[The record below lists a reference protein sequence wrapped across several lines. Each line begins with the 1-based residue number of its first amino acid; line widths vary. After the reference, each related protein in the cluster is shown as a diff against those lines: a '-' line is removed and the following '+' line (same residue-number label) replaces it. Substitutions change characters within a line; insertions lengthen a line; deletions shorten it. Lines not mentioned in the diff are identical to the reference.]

1 LISPGTSHCR
11 ILNVGRETREQNFR
25 TTLVAQL
32 SALGD
37 KEPAQWAWRRNG
49 DDGGDDGDG
58 GAGQSVLYR
67 EAAIESRIF
76 AAIAPASVD
85 RVAGE
90 WVRGHEWRGWS
101 K

>member
-1 LISPGTSHCR
+1 MLDLNRTSHCR
-11 ILNVGRETREQNFR
+11 ILKKKMSVERRANR
-25 TTLVAQL
+25 TLVAQL
-32 SALGD
+32 SAP
-37 KEPAQWAWRRNG
+37 EIRSRAQWAWRRNG

>member
-1 LISPGTSHCR
+1 MISPGTSHCR
-11 ILNVGRETREQNFR
+11 ILNVGRETREQNFL
-25 TTLVAQL
+25 LVLSCQL
-32 SALGD
+32 S
-37 KEPAQWAWRRNG
+37 EIRSRAQWAWRRNG

-58 GAGQSVLYR
+58 GAGQSMLYR

-90 WVRGHEWRGWS
+90 WVRGHEWRGLR
-101 K
+101 

>member
-1 LISPGTSHCR
+1 MISPGTSHCR
-11 ILNVGRETREQNFR
+11 IKNVGRETREQNFSS
-25 TTLVAQL
+25 LVLSCQL
-32 SALGD
+32 S
-37 KEPAQWAWRRNG
+37 EIRSRAQWAWRRNG

-90 WVRGHEWRGWS
+90 WVRGHEWRGLR
-101 K
+101 

>member
-11 ILNVGRETREQNFR
+11 ILNVGRETREQNFL
-25 TTLVAQL
+25 LVLSCQL
-32 SALGD
+32 S
-37 KEPAQWAWRRNG
+37 EIRSRAQWAWRRNG

-58 GAGQSVLYR
+58 GAGQSMLYR

>member
-1 LISPGTSHCR
+1 
-11 ILNVGRETREQNFR
+11 
-25 TTLVAQL
+25 
-32 SALGD
+32 
-37 KEPAQWAWRRNG
+37 
-49 DDGGDDGDG
+49 
-58 GAGQSVLYR
+58 VLYR

>member
-1 LISPGTSHCR
+1 MISPGTSHCR
-11 ILNVGRETREQNFR
+11 IKNVGRETREQNFL
-25 TTLVAQL
+25 LVLSCQL
-32 SALGD
+32 S
-37 KEPAQWAWRRNG
+37 EIRSRAQWAWRRNG

-90 WVRGHEWRGWS
+90 WVRGHEWRGGS

>member
-1 LISPGTSHCR
+1 MLDLTRDFAILKKCR
-11 ILNVGRETREQNFR
+11 SRDAR
-25 TTLVAQL
+25 TELSVSVSCQL
-32 SALGD
+32 S
-37 KEPAQWAWRRNG
+37 EIRSRAQWAWRRNG

-85 RVAGE
+85 RVEGE
-90 WVRGHEWRGWS
+90 WVRGH
-101 K
+101 

>member
-1 LISPGTSHCR
+1 MLDLTRDFALLKKCR
-11 ILNVGRETREQNFR
+11 SRDAR
-25 TTLVAQL
+25 TELWTLLVLSCQL
-32 SALGD
+32 S
-37 KEPAQWAWRRNG
+37 EIRSRAQWAWRRNG

-90 WVRGHEWRGWS
+90 WVRGHEWRGLR
-101 K
+101 

>member
-1 LISPGTSHCR
+1 MISPGTSHCR
-11 ILNVGRETREQNFR
+11 KKCRSRDAR
-25 TTLVAQL
+25 TELWTLLVLSCQL
-32 SALGD
+32 S
-37 KEPAQWAWRRNG
+37 EIRSRAQWAWRRNG

-90 WVRGHEWRGWS
+90 WVRGHEWRG
-101 K
+101 

>member
-1 LISPGTSHCR
+1 LISPGTSHCL
-11 ILNVGRETREQNFR
+11 ILNVGRETREQNFL
-25 TTLVAQL
+25 LVLSCQL
-32 SALGD
+32 S
-37 KEPAQWAWRRNG
+37 EIRSRAQWAWRRNG

>member
-1 LISPGTSHCR
+1 MISPGTSHCR
-11 ILNVGRETREQNFR
+11 ILNVGRETREQNFL
-25 TTLVAQL
+25 LVLSCQL
-32 SALGD
+32 S
-37 KEPAQWAWRRNG
+37 EIRSRAQWAWRRNG